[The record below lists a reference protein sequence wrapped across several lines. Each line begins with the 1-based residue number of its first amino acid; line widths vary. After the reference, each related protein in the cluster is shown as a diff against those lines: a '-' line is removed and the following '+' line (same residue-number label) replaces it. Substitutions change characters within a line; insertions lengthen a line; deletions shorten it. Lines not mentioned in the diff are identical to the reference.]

1 MRLAYRNVAY
11 NLAGQALPMAVALVS
26 LPVLAHQAGTER
38 LGFLGLAWSLIG
50 YFALLDLGLSR
61 IVTRRVAIADD
72 RGLLGAERAVV
83 RSLCIRLFAVVAVVS
98 IALALFVP
106 SRWVIGAHASP
117 DVATEARIA
126 LPILL
131 LTLPATVVTG
141 LLRGALEGVQ
151 RFARA
156 NALKATFGALS
167 FGAPLA
173 VLPFRTDL
181 VALTAAVAAVRIVAL
196 VAHAAWALDALGPST
211 RPDATPDGPAHDPP
225 SLAATIREG
234 GWLTVSNV
242 VGPLM
247 VTFDRFVIAAM
258 VSLTATSWY
267 FVPQETALRL
277 LVVPAAVA
285 TTIFPM
291 LARLGGVHADRQ
303 RISHDALLAIA
314 ATSLPAAAVLAAFAQ
329 PLLSVWMGAEF
340 ARSAAPVAAIIAVGL
355 FANCCA
361 QAPFAW
367 VQAAGRADV
376 TGRLHLAQ
384 LPFYGLLLV
393 GLTWRFGIVG
403 TAIAWSV
410 RAVADCGLLFV
421 ASARLFPDVKLGP
434 VLRAIV
440 AGLALLV
447 LLALHPALPEGVART
462 AFATTLFVAAVIL
475 SAILALRLRPRHVAR

>member
-1 MRLAYRNVAY
+1 MRPAVRNVAY

-26 LPVLAHQAGTER
+26 LPVLAHHAGTER

-61 IVTRRVAIADD
+61 IVTRRVAIADA
-72 RGLLGAERAVV
+72 RGRLAAERGVV
-83 RSLCIRLFAVVAVVS
+83 TTLSIRLFAIVAAVS
-98 IALALFVP
+98 VALALFVP
-106 SRWVIGAHASP
+106 SRWVVGAHASA
-117 DVATEARIA
+117 DVAEEARIA
-126 LPILL
+126 LPLLL

-156 NALKATFGALS
+156 NALKAAFGALS
-167 FGAPLA
+167 FGAPLM
-173 VLPFRTDL
+173 VLPFRDDL
-181 VALTAAVAAVRIVAL
+181 VALTAAVAAVRMVAL
-196 VAHAAWALDALGPST
+196 AAHAAWALDALGPRTDESAAAD
-211 RPDATPDGPAHDPP
+211 DAP
-225 SLAATIREG
+225 SLRATIREG

-247 VTFDRFVIAAM
+247 VTFDRFVIAAI
-258 VSLTATSWY
+258 VSLTATSFY

-291 LARLGGVHADRQ
+291 LASLGADEAQRQ

-314 ATSLPAAAVLAAFAQ
+314 ATSLPAAAVLAAFAG
-329 PLLSVWMGAEF
+329 PLLSAWMGTEF

-393 GLTWRFGIVG
+393 GLTSRFGIIG
-403 TAIAWSV
+403 TAIAWSI
-410 RAVADCGLLFV
+410 RAAADCVLLFA
-421 ASARLFPDVKLGP
+421 ASARLFPEVRLVP
-434 VLRAIV
+434 VLRAIAIGV
-440 AGLALLV
+440 ALLV
-447 LLALHPALPEGVART
+447 ALALQSAWSSGVMRT
-462 AFATTLFVAAVIL
+462 AYVTILFVAA
-475 SAILALRLRPRHVAR
+475 LALSGTLVFRVRADVAR